1 MTDTAHAAHGH
12 FVAVPASSVAA
23 YPGYAPPESDR
34 FGRFMFRL
42 WSRSPRWSAP
52 LLILVCF
59 AGGVTYALALNPT
72 TSGAFDSPT
81 CLIKMS
87 TGFDCP
93 GCGGTRAFW
102 YLLHGD
108 VAAAARS
115 HLLAVFAAPFLVY
128 MYIAW
133 AVNRT
138 TSRVKLPQL
147 QISPRVITIFLS
159 AWVVFT
165 VARNLPWAPFT
176 WLYV

>member
-1 MTDTAHAAHGH
+1 MTDTVHAAHGH
-12 FVAVPASSVAA
+12 FVAVPVAA
-23 YPGYAPPESDR
+23 VTGHSGYVLPENDKFS
-34 FGRFMFRL
+34 RFMLRL

-52 LLILVCF
+52 LLMLVCF
-59 AGGVTYALALNPT
+59 AGGVTYAIALNPT

-81 CLIKMS
+81 CLIKMT

-108 VAAAARS
+108 LPAAARS

-133 AVNRT
+133 TVNQVT
-138 TSRVKLPQL
+138 RVKMPYLRVSPKV
-147 QISPRVITIFLS
+147 ISMFLA